1 MALKKNLAV
10 LGGMY
15 LRDIVMMLALLL
27 LMGANVALA
36 EESYVPYANPSSLE
50 TKNLTFNMEQ
60 SVKGA
65 GFFSAY
71 KYAIM
76 PDAGGEEGY
85 IYNGVEAK
93 NKVHG
98 SGQIDSDSM
107 MYAESKYMNRTWID
121 GAYDEDGELVLQD
134 DEAYLID
141 TEAGIALDDDS
152 EMTYSPQAMT
162 VGSRYY
168 ADHPITFNSLLNE
181 HVSTKNRGEFNS
193 ISHDVRY
200 AHALDLLLE
209 SEADIF
215 NNSISVDEN
224 ITDGQARF
232 GVVQLAGIPRDEL
245 LEDEEEGDSSDAD
258 GLYEKRAL
266 GQAMKA
272 WHKPDLEIDEVY
284 VGSFHIKKG
293 INLYVYEDDYR
304 RVDNWLPCCF
314 GGFADMNMWDL
325 TEKKSARG
333 IFDCTCFKVPKTAQF
348 ERVY

>member
-1 MALKKNLAV
+1 MKNLAV

-15 LRDIVMMLALLL
+15 LRDIVLLLALLL
-27 LMGANVALA
+27 LMGASAALA
-36 EESYVPYANPSSLE
+36 GESYVPYANPSSLE

-60 SVKGA
+60 NVKGT

-71 KYAIM
+71 KYALM
-76 PDAGGEEGY
+76 PNADGEEGY
-85 IYNGVEAK
+85 MYNGVEAK

-98 SGQIDSDSM
+98 SGQIDSDSL

-134 DEAYLID
+134 DEPYLID

-152 EMTYSPQAMT
+152 DMTYSPQAMT

-168 ADHPITFNSLLNE
+168 AAHPITFNSLLNE
-181 HVSTKNRGEFNS
+181 HVSMKNRGEFNS

-200 AHALDLLLE
+200 AHALDQLLE

-215 NNSISVDEN
+215 NNSINVDEN
-224 ITDGQARF
+224 ITDGQAYF
-232 GVVQLAGIPRDEL
+232 GVLQLAGIPRDEL
-245 LEDEEEGDSSDAD
+245 LEDEEEDLSDPD
-258 GLYEKRAL
+258 DLQEKRAL
-266 GQAMKA
+266 GRAMKA
-272 WHKPDLEIDEVY
+272 WHEPDLEMDEVY
-284 VGSFHIKKG
+284 IGSFHIKKG
-293 INLYVYEDDYR
+293 INLYVYEDDYK

-314 GGFADMNMWDL
+314 GGFSDMTMWDQI
-325 TEKKSARG
+325 EKKSARG
-333 IFDCTCFKVPKTAQF
+333 VFDCTCFKVPNTAQF

>member
-1 MALKKNLAV
+1 
-10 LGGMY
+10 MY

-27 LMGANVALA
+27 LVGANAALA

-60 SVKGA
+60 NVKGT

-71 KYAIM
+71 KYALM

-85 IYNGVEAK
+85 VYNGVEAK

-98 SGQIDSDSM
+98 SGQIDADSL

-121 GAYDEDGELVLQD
+121 GAYDEDGELVLLD
-134 DEAYLID
+134 DEAYLLD
-141 TEAGIALDDDS
+141 TEAGIVLDDDS

-162 VGSRYY
+162 
-168 ADHPITFNSLLNE
+168 FNSLLNE
-181 HVSTKNRGEFNS
+181 HQSTKNRGEFNS

-215 NNSISVDEN
+215 NNSINVDEN
-224 ITDGQARF
+224 ITDGQAHF

-245 LEDEEEGDSSDAD
+245 LEEEVEEGEDLGDAD

-266 GQAMKA
+266 GRAMKA

-293 INLYVYEDDYR
+293 MNLYVYEDDYR

-314 GGFADMNMWDL
+314 GGFSDMNIWDQ

-333 IFDCTCFKVPKTAQF
+333 IFDCTCFKVPRFLKLRA
-348 ERVY
+348 